1 MSKQTYPYYIPVKI
15 YSGQL
20 LKVYKDKKYKTY
32 IEAYNSLLSWSKS
45 YPKSFNEKQYGI
57 IEYIDQYD
65 CSIVTIFTKGKET
78 KLINAITFDDLGIDC

>member
-32 IEAYNSLLSWSKS
+32 TEAYNSLQFWSKS
-45 YPKSFNEKQYGI
+45 YPKCFNEKQYGI
-57 IEYIDQYD
+57 LEYIDQYD
-65 CSIVTIFTKGKET
+65 CRIVTIFTKGREI
-78 KLINAITFDDLGIDC
+78 KLINAINYEDLGE

>member
-32 IEAYNSLLSWSKS
+32 IEAYNSLQSWFKS

-57 IEYIDQYD
+57 LEYIDQYD
-65 CSIVTIFTKGKET
+65 CRIVTIFTKGREI
-78 KLINAITFDDLGIDC
+78 KLINTINYEDLGE

>member
-45 YPKSFNEKQYGI
+45 YPKSFNEKS
-57 IEYIDQYD
+57 EK
-65 CSIVTIFTKGKET
+65 S
-78 KLINAITFDDLGIDC
+78 